1 MTWCLLSQHKLIFY
15 SPKTNMS
22 LHIHPT
28 IEATLQA
35 LADFFVARAAAAIA
49 ARGRFAVAL
58 SGGSSPRKL
67 YELLASS
74 AYRDQIDW
82 TKVFF
87 FFGDERNVPRT
98 DPQSN
103 YLLAQTA
110 LLAPLGIADDHAF
123 ALNTGLAPAEAAAAY
138 TEEINNFFSPKP
150 ARFDLVLLG
159 LGDNSHTASLFPHT
173 EVLHAT
179 VAEVQAVFVPE
190 VDMYRL
196 TFTAPLI
203 NQARAVAFLVF
214 GADKAAAVRRV
225 RQGPRNV
232 EAFPAQLIAPA
243 TGERHWFLD
252 EAAAADLV
260 G

>member
-1 MTWCLLSQHKLIFY
+1 M
-15 SPKTNMS
+15 PV
-22 LHIHPT
+22 HIHPT
-28 IEATLQA
+28 IEATLRD
-35 LADFFVARAAAAIA
+35 LADYFVARVTEAIA

-67 YELLASS
+67 YELLATPD
-74 AYRDQIDW
+74 YRARVDW
-82 TKVFF
+82 PRVFF

-103 YLLAQTA
+103 FRMAQTA
-110 LLAPLGIADDHAF
+110 LLAPLGIADDHVF
-123 ALNTGLAPAEAAAAY
+123 ALPTELPPAEAAAAY
-138 TEEINNFFSPKP
+138 TRSINDFFSPKP

-173 EVLHAT
+173 AVLRAT
-179 VAEVQAVFVPE
+179 TADVQAVFVPE
-190 VDMYRL
+190 MGMHRL

-214 GADKAAAVRRV
+214 GTDKAAAVRRV
-225 RQGPRNV
+225 RQGPRNA
-232 EAFPAQLIAPA
+232 EEFPAQLITPA
-243 TGERHWFLD
+243 AGERHWFLD
-252 EAAAADLV
+252 AAAAADLA

>member
-1 MTWCLLSQHKLIFY
+1 M
-15 SPKTNMS
+15 P

-28 IEATLQA
+28 TESTLRD
-35 LADFFVARAAAAIA
+35 LAEYFVAKAHEAIA

-58 SGGSSPRKL
+58 SGGSSPKKL
-67 YELLASS
+67 YELLASP
-74 AYRDQIDW
+74 AYRAQVDW
-82 TKVFF
+82 PNVYF

-103 YLLAQTA
+103 YLMAKTA
-110 LLAPLGIADDHAF
+110 LLAPLGVADAHVFAF
-123 ALNTGLAPAEAAAAY
+123 ETDLSPAEAAAAY
-138 TEEINNFFSPKP
+138 SKEINDFFSPKP

-179 VAEVQAVFVPE
+179 TADVQAVFVPE

-225 RQGPRNV
+225 RQGTRNA
-232 EAFPAQLIAPA
+232 EEFPAQLIAPSA
-243 TGERHWFLD
+243 GERQWFLD
-252 EAAAADLV
+252 EAAAAELSNSAAQPD
-260 G
+260 

>member
-1 MTWCLLSQHKLIFY
+1 M
-15 SPKTNMS
+15 P

-28 IEATLQA
+28 TEATLHD
-35 LADFFVARAAAAIA
+35 LADYFVVKASEAIA

-58 SGGSSPRKL
+58 SGGSSPKKL
-67 YELLASS
+67 YELLASP
-74 AYRDQIDW
+74 AYRNQVAW
-82 TKVFF
+82 TNVYF

-103 YLLAQTA
+103 YLMANTA
-110 LLAPLGIADDHAF
+110 LLAPLAIADDHVF
-123 ALNTGLAPAEAAAAY
+123 ALRTELAPAEAAAVY
-138 TEEINNFFSPKP
+138 TREINSFFSPKP

-173 EVLHAT
+173 EVLHTT

-232 EAFPAQLIAPA
+232 EELPAQLIMPSA
-243 TGERHWFLD
+243 GEREWFLD
-252 EAAAADLV
+252 EAAAAELDR
-260 G
+260 

>member
-1 MTWCLLSQHKLIFY
+1 M
-15 SPKTNMS
+15 P

-28 IEATLQA
+28 TEATLHA
-35 LADFFVARAAAAIA
+35 LADYFITKATEAIT

-58 SGGSSPRKL
+58 SGGSSPKKL
-67 YELLASS
+67 YELLASP
-74 AYRDQIDW
+74 AYRAQLDW
-82 TKVFF
+82 SKVYF

-103 YLLAQTA
+103 YLMAKNA
-110 LLAPLGIADDHAF
+110 LLAPLGIADNQVFAF
-123 ALNTGLAPAEAAAAY
+123 ETALAPAEAAAAY
-138 TEEINNFFSPKP
+138 SKEISEFFSPKP

-173 EVLHAT
+173 EVLRTT

-190 VDMYRL
+190 VDMFRL

-225 RQGPRNV
+225 RQGPRDV
-232 EAFPAQLIAPA
+232 EQFPAQLIAPSA
-243 TGERHWFLD
+243 GEREWFLD
-252 EAAAADLV
+252 EAAAADL
-260 G
+260 GS

>member
-1 MTWCLLSQHKLIFY
+1 M
-15 SPKTNMS
+15 P

-28 IEATLQA
+28 TEATLRD
-35 LADFFVARAAAAIA
+35 LADYFVTKAAEATA

-58 SGGSSPRKL
+58 SGGSSPKKL
-67 YELLASS
+67 YELLASP
-74 AYRDQIDW
+74 AYREQVDW
-82 TKVFF
+82 PSVYF

-98 DPQSN
+98 DSQSN
-103 YLLAQTA
+103 YLMAQTA
-110 LLAPLGIADDHAF
+110 LLAPLGIADDHVFAF
-123 ALNTGLAPAEAAAAY
+123 QTELPPAKAAAAY
-138 TEEINNFFSPKP
+138 TREIKDFFGPKP

-179 VAEVQAVFVPE
+179 TAEVQAVFVPE
-190 VDMYRL
+190 VAMYRL

-225 RQGPRNV
+225 RQGARNA
-232 EAFPAQLIAPA
+232 EEFPAQLIAPSA
-243 TGERHWFLD
+243 GERQWFLD
-252 EAAAADLV
+252 AAAAAELNSPAAQP

>member
-1 MTWCLLSQHKLIFY
+1 
-15 SPKTNMS
+15 MS

-28 IEATLQA
+28 TETTLHA
-35 LADFFVARAAAAIA
+35 LAGYFVARATEAIA

-58 SGGSSPRKL
+58 SGGSSPKKL
-67 YELLASS
+67 YELLASP
-74 AYRDQIDW
+74 AYRNQVAW
-82 TKVFF
+82 SQVYF
-87 FFGDERNVPRT
+87 FFGDERNVPQS

-103 YLLAQTA
+103 YLMAKTA
-110 LLAPLGIADDHAF
+110 LLAPVGIADAQVF
-123 ALNTGLAPAEAAAAY
+123 APNTDLPPPDAAAAY
-138 TEEINNFFSPKP
+138 TKEVNDFFGPKP

-173 EVLHAT
+173 EVLRAT
-179 VAEVQAVFVPE
+179 TAEVQAVFVPE

-225 RQGPRNV
+225 RQGARNA
-232 EAFPAQLIAPA
+232 EEFPAQLVAPSA
-243 TGERHWFLD
+243 GEQHWFLD
-252 EAAAADLV
+252 EAAAGQLSNSNAQPD
-260 G
+260 